1 MKKTFYTAGK
11 VWHNSK
17 FQALR
22 AEGFGVKARWID
34 LDNDSDFV
42 LNQKDKLW
50 NLCFEDVRDADFV
63 LFYAEDFNEERGAL
77 VEIGVAY
84 GFGKLFMRWPLQGV
98 APNEISDVAFTH
110 FANWHW
116 LPTSICVKAQR
127 WLCVLKTQRS
137 DHEGDCMMTKTER
150 KSKAYSFGGFT
161 SGAELRRA
169 LKMLK
174 AIQRARQEWKLVRQG
189 DC

>member
-63 LFYAEDFNEERGAL
+63 LFYAEDFNEEQRGAL
-77 VEIGVAY
+77 VEIGMAY
-84 GFGKLFMRWPLQGV
+84 GFGKTVYAVGRCKTV

-116 LPTSICVKAQR
+116 LPTNDLR
-127 WLCVLKTQRS
+127 
-137 DHEGDCMMTKTER
+137 EGVEMALRIEER
-150 KSKAYSFGGFT
+150 KDQIMKEIA
-161 SGAELRRA
+161 
-169 LKMLK
+169 
-174 AIQRARQEWKLVRQG
+174 
-189 DC
+189 

>member
-42 LNQKDKLW
+42 LNHKDKLW

-63 LFYAEDFNEERGAL
+63 LFYAEDFNEEQRGAL
-77 VEIGVAY
+77 VEIAHGLWVWQNC
-84 GFGKLFMRWPLQGV
+84 LCRWRCKTV

-116 LPTSICVKAQR
+116 LPTHDLR
-127 WLCVLKTQRS
+127 
-137 DHEGDCMMTKTER
+137 EGAEMALRMEER
-150 KSKAYSFGGFT
+150 KEEIMREIA
-161 SGAELRRA
+161 
-169 LKMLK
+169 
-174 AIQRARQEWKLVRQG
+174 
-189 DC
+189 

>member
-42 LNQKDKLW
+42 LNRKDQLW
-50 NLCFEDVRDADFV
+50 NLCFEDVRDSDFV
-63 LFYAEDFNEERGAL
+63 LFYAEDFNEEQRGAL
-77 VEIGVAY
+77 VEIGMAY
-84 GFGKLFMRWPLQGV
+84 GFGKPVYAVGKCKTV

-110 FANWHW
+110 FSNWHW
-116 LPTSICVKAQR
+116 LPTR
-127 WLCVLKTQRS
+127 DLR
-137 DHEGDCMMTKTER
+137 EGAEMALRIEER
-150 KSKAYSFGGFT
+150 KEQIMK
-161 SGAELRRA
+161 EIA
-169 LKMLK
+169 L
-174 AIQRARQEWKLVRQG
+174 
-189 DC
+189 

>member
-63 LFYAEDFNEERGAL
+63 LFYAEDFNEEQRGAL
-77 VEIGVAY
+77 VEIGMAY
-84 GFGKLFMRWPLQGV
+84 GFGKTVYAVGRCKTV
-98 APNEISDVAFTH
+98 APNEISDVAFIH
-110 FANWHW
+110 FANRHW
-116 LPTSICVKAQR
+116 LPTNDLR
-127 WLCVLKTQRS
+127 
-137 DHEGDCMMTKTER
+137 E
-150 KSKAYSFGGFT
+150 
-161 SGAELRRA
+161 GAEMALRIEDSKDQIMKEIA
-169 LKMLK
+169 
-174 AIQRARQEWKLVRQG
+174 
-189 DC
+189 

>member
-22 AEGFGVKARWID
+22 AEGFGGKARWID

-63 LFYAEDFNEERGAL
+63 LFYAEDFNEEQRGAL
-77 VEIGVAY
+77 VEIGMAY
-84 GFGKLFMRWPLQGV
+84 GFGKTVYAVGRCKTV

-116 LPTSICVKAQR
+116 LPTNDLR
-127 WLCVLKTQRS
+127 
-137 DHEGDCMMTKTER
+137 E
-150 KSKAYSFGGFT
+150 
-161 SGAELRRA
+161 GAEMALRIEDRKDEIMKEIA
-169 LKMLK
+169 
-174 AIQRARQEWKLVRQG
+174 
-189 DC
+189 